1 MKKLL
6 ILFVLLFCLTS
17 ESCKENTSVTAHG
30 TEKGYLVVKKDKLSF
45 GQINRNTNK
54 NIKCSFELTNKGNK
68 PITIHKIDVSCGCL
82 SAEIS
87 SNIILPQEKT
97 MLTIRVNPRKQL
109 GHFNKS
115 VYVNSDAENP
125 VII

>member
-45 GQINRNTNK
+45 GQINRIQIKTLNVLSNLQTKGTNLLQYTK
-54 NIKCSFELTNKGNK
+54 LMFRADVYLLKFHQILYY
-68 PITIHKIDVSCGCL
+68 HKKKLC
-82 SAEIS
+82 
-87 SNIILPQEKT
+87 
-97 MLTIRVNPRKQL
+97 
-109 GHFNKS
+109 
-115 VYVNSDAENP
+115 
-125 VII
+125 